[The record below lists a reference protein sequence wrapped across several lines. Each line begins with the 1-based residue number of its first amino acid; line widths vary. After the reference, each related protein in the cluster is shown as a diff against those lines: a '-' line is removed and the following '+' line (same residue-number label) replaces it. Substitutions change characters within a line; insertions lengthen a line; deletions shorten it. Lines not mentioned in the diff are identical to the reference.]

1 MMIWRKV
8 GTLFRASVQEPA
20 EKLVDANALRILAQ
34 ELRETEQAMILARR
48 ELANLMAESRQLER
62 SREHLSKTI
71 ALRESQTREAMEKG
85 HESLML
91 ELAER
96 IAADENLLQE
106 QRQHGER
113 LAAQEKSL
121 RSHLQEAARMLQ
133 HYKREMS
140 LARANDNAE
149 QVLRQLGSQTVG
161 LRAHMGDLDASLG
174 RIKER
179 QARFADVNDAL
190 KELDQEA
197 RGHDLDGRLQQAG
210 IATGKQDAKAVL
222 DRLRSGAGQN

>member
-1 MMIWRKV
+1 MMIWKKV
-8 GTLFRASVQEPA
+8 GTLFRASVHEPA
-20 EKLVDANALRILAQ
+20 EKLVDANALRIMAQ
-34 ELRETEQAMILARR
+34 ELRETEQAMILAKR

-62 SREHLSKTI
+62 SSEQLTNTI
-71 ALRESQTREAMEKG
+71 ALREAQAREAMDK
-85 HESLML
+85 HQDALAL

-96 IAADENLLQE
+96 IAEDDNLLQE

-121 RSHLQEAARMLQ
+121 RRHLQEAARTLQ

-140 LARANDNAE
+140 LARANDHAE
-149 QVLRQLGSQTVG
+149 QVVRQLGSHTVG
-161 LRAHMGDLDASLG
+161 LRSQMGELDASLG

-190 KELDQEA
+190 KELDREA
-197 RGHDLDGRLQQAG
+197 SGEDLDGRLQQAG
-210 IATGKQDAKAVL
+210 IATGKQDARAVL
-222 DRLRSGAGQN
+222 ERLRSREGES